1 MIEKEK
7 IEYKYFNTEKITN
20 LNENISSSFRNEN
33 KEEYLSNNNSILNIK
48 KNNQFFKNNSIKNFS
63 KISSQSKSSLFNI
76 NSIIKKRFSTPKRII
91 PDRLI
96 IKIGKN
102 DYEPKRK
109 SIFDISKP
117 FKKNKNISYLE
128 LYEKEKE
135 NKKFKKLFMNIFD
148 DNNEHIKKIEKN
160 LLLIK
165 NNIIKIDKK
174 EEYKKSIFYLN
185 TTNNSNFNKKIK
197 IDFRPLKIIKIPTKL
212 MIYNNFNNSKFNKS
226 LSTNNSSMNNSLTK
240 KEIHFN
246 KSRNLKLKYLIPN
259 LRYEMI
265 INNLKIKN
273 KNMLTKIN

>member
-1 MIEKEK
+1 MNEKEK

-48 KNNQFFKNNSIKNFS
+48 KNNQFFKNNSNKNFS

-148 DNNEHIKKIEKN
+148 DNNEYIKKIEKN
-160 LLLIK
+160 KLLIK

-174 EEYKKSIFYLN
+174 EEHKKSIFYLN

-197 IDFRPLKIIKIPTKL
+197 IDFRPLKIIKISTKL
-212 MIYNNFNNSKFNKS
+212 MTYNNFNNSKFNKS
-226 LSTNNSSMNNSLTK
+226 LSTNNSSRNNSLTK

-246 KSRNLKLKYLIPN
+246 KSRNLKLKYSIPN

-273 KNMLTKIN
+273 KNMFTKIN

>member
-7 IEYKYFNTEKITN
+7 IEYKYINTEKITN

-48 KNNQFFKNNSIKNFS
+48 KNNQIFKNNSNKNFS

-160 LLLIK
+160 QLLIK

-212 MIYNNFNNSKFNKS
+212 MTYNNFNNSKFNKS
-226 LSTNNSSMNNSLTK
+226 LSTNNSSRNNSLTK

-246 KSRNLKLKYLIPN
+246 KSRNLKLKYSIPN

-273 KNMLTKIN
+273 KNMFTKIN

>member
-1 MIEKEK
+1 
-7 IEYKYFNTEKITN
+7 
-20 LNENISSSFRNEN
+20 
-33 KEEYLSNNNSILNIK
+33 
-48 KNNQFFKNNSIKNFS
+48 
-63 KISSQSKSSLFNI
+63 
-76 NSIIKKRFSTPKRII
+76 
-91 PDRLI
+91 
-96 IKIGKN
+96 
-102 DYEPKRK
+102 
-109 SIFDISKP
+109 
-117 FKKNKNISYLE
+117 
-128 LYEKEKE
+128 
-135 NKKFKKLFMNIFD
+135 MNIFD

-160 LLLIK
+160 QLLIK

-226 LSTNNSSMNNSLTK
+226 LSTNNSSRNNSLTK

-246 KSRNLKLKYLIPN
+246 KSRNLKLKYSIPN

-273 KNMLTKIN
+273 KNMFTKIN

>member
-1 MIEKEK
+1 MNEKEK

-48 KNNQFFKNNSIKNFS
+48 KNNQFFKNNSNKNFS

-148 DNNEHIKKIEKN
+148 DNNEYIKKIEKN
-160 LLLIK
+160 KLLIK

-174 EEYKKSIFYLN
+174 EEHKKSIFYLN

-226 LSTNNSSMNNSLTK
+226 LSTNNSSRNNSLTK

-246 KSRNLKLKYLIPN
+246 KSRNLKLKYSIPN

-273 KNMLTKIN
+273 KNMFTKIN

>member
-1 MIEKEK
+1 MNEKEK

-20 LNENISSSFRNEN
+20 LNENISSSFRNKN

-48 KNNQFFKNNSIKNFS
+48 KNNQFFKNNSNKNFS

-91 PDRLI
+91 PNRLI

-135 NKKFKKLFMNIFD
+135 NKKFKNLFMNIFD
-148 DNNEHIKKIEKN
+148 DNNEYIKKIEKN
-160 LLLIK
+160 KLLIK

-197 IDFRPLKIIKIPTKL
+197 IDFRPLKIIKIPKKL

-226 LSTNNSSMNNSLTK
+226 LSTNNSSINNSLTK
-240 KEIHFN
+240 KEIYFN
-246 KSRNLKLKYLIPN
+246 KSRNLKLKYSIPN
-259 LRYEMI
+259 MRYEMI
-265 INNLKIKN
+265 INNYINKN
-273 KNMLTKIN
+273 KNMFTKIN

>member
-1 MIEKEK
+1 MNEKEK

-160 LLLIK
+160 QLLIK

-212 MIYNNFNNSKFNKS
+212 MKYNNFNNSKFNKS
-226 LSTNNSSMNNSLTK
+226 LSTNNSSRNNSLTK

-246 KSRNLKLKYLIPN
+246 KSRNLKLKYSIPN

-273 KNMLTKIN
+273 KNMFTKIN